1 MERAAAMSNTPMS
14 DRVSSFPIRSF
25 GFLWLLLWGI
35 WIVANASVAADV
47 LIVGGIVALPI
58 AFAFAGRGQTWRQV
72 RLTPTSL
79 LHFVVYTGVFFRE
92 LVRANI
98 NVMRWVYSP
107 QIDIRPGVVRISTR
121 LKSPIGRLALANSI
135 ALTPGSLVL
144 DIEDDT
150 LLIHW
155 LDVETT
161 DRDEATQR
169 IAAPYEQHLEKVFG

>member
-1 MERAAAMSNTPMS
+1 MANSPVSN
-14 DRVSSFPIRSF
+14 RGSSLPVRSF
-25 GFLWLLLWGI
+25 GFLWMLLWVI
-35 WIVANASVAADV
+35 WIVANASVAPDV

-58 AFAFAGRGQTWRQV
+58 ASVFARRGETWQQV
-72 RLTPTSL
+72 RLTPVSL
-79 LHFVVYTGVFFRE
+79 LHFVLYTCVFVRE

-107 QIDIRPGVVRISTR
+107 RLDIRPGVVRITTG

-150 LLIHW
+150 LLVHW
-155 LDVETT
+155 LDVETM
-161 DRDEATQR
+161 DRDEATR
-169 IAAPYEQHLEKVFG
+169 LIAGLYERHLEKVFG